1 MNAILCSDKKR
12 QGLKA
17 QLSPS
22 KVHVLAKAGVGGWR
36 SLLGPVSLPRSLR
49 PAPSLGP
56 PTSTQAGLRRQISV
70 GGALGARS
78 PDPVQLLS
86 RRQLGAQ
93 DPTGPQ
99 SPQALQTAGG
109 QVPPTAA
116 RQTAAALGPSVGTGE
131 TFTAAS
137 RPGPGQRAALARAVE
152 PSRTEPLAC
161 PPTPIHW
168 PEAG

>member
-56 PTSTQAGLRRQISV
+56 PTSTQAGLRRQISA

-86 RRQLGAQ
+86 LRQLGTQ

-109 QVPPTAA
+109 QVPRTAA
-116 RQTAAALGPSVGTGE
+116 RQTAAALRSQCGDWGDLHCGLSAWARPAGSIGKGCGAQQDRAPSL
-131 TFTAAS
+131 S
-137 RPGPGQRAALARAVE
+137 PHPH
-152 PSRTEPLAC
+152 PLA
-161 PPTPIHW
+161 
-168 PEAG
+168 